1 MFLNKSK
8 LGLTAIAILVSS
20 TVMAEPETVKSEI
33 YAQTDAAVGGITYT
47 QNKRFI
53 FSYHPFYNPKV
64 KVGELLKNGDVVPF
78 PNAQMQNAYKSDGS
92 LKNPADYLNWVL
104 GVRADDT
111 GNVWIL
117 DSGQAV
123 PRTTPKLIAWD
134 AISNKLNKIIYLP
147 SPISLPQSQLNDLA
161 ISSKYHTLVIADE
174 GIADGANGKEA
185 ALIVVNTQT
194 GASRRVLQGHD
205 SALPDYSMPIIID
218 KGTSEQKQL
227 DAFIGADG
235 IVLDNAQQWLYFAPL
250 NKKYVYRIKM
260 ADIANEQLTDK
271 QIGERVEQ
279 YAQKPVNGGL
289 SIDADNNLYLTIVGE
304 RTVGVIDA
312 KTRQYR
318 DYTYDKEMIWP
329 DGVSIGPEGYMY
341 TGAAQLPLS
350 AQLNNGKAENKA
362 PYYIFRFKPLAEGVI
377 GR

>member
-8 LGLTAIAILVSS
+8 LGLSAIALLISAS
-20 TVMAEPETVKSEI
+20 AFANDTVPAEV
-33 YAQTDAAVGGITYT
+33 YAQTDGAVGGITYT

-64 KVGELLKNGDVVPF
+64 KVGELLKSGDVVPF
-78 PNAQMQNAYKSDGS
+78 PNAQMQTPYKSDGS
-92 LKNPADYLNWVL
+92 LKNPANYLNWVL
-104 GVRADDT
+104 GVRADGR

-117 DSGQAV
+117 DSGQAQ
-123 PRTTPKLIAWD
+123 PRITPKLIAWD
-134 AISNKLNKIIYLP
+134 VLNNKLNKIIYLP
-147 SPISLPQSQLNDLA
+147 SPISVAQSQLNDLA
-161 ISSKYHTLVIADE
+161 ISSKYNTLVIADE
-174 GIADGANGKEA
+174 GIADGGNGKQA
-185 ALIVVNTQT
+185 ALIIVNTKT
-194 GASRRVLQGHD
+194 GKSRRVLQGHE
-205 SALPDYSMPIIID
+205 SALPDYTMPIIID
-218 KGTSEQKQL
+218 EGTDNQKQL
-227 DAFIGADG
+227 NAFIGADG

-271 QIGERVEQ
+271 QLGERVEQ

-289 SIDADNNLYLTIVGE
+289 SIDADDNLYLTIVGE
-304 RTVGVIDA
+304 RTVGIIDA
-312 KTRQYR
+312 KTRTYR
-318 DYTYDKEMIWP
+318 DYTYDKNMIWP

-350 AQLNNGKAENKA
+350 AQLNNGNAQNKA